1 MSDETPGGDP
11 TERLASPTL
20 AQLYLTQG
28 RLKGA
33 LKILRTLLSRD
44 RFHGGALELLR
55 RASLR
60 EEASLQIRVERG
72 ELAIRYAIP
81 ELSREPGRPGAGAH
95 VMVSIH
101 RLPGKQRHLA
111 PRITSRACTA
121 DRGTVRIPV
130 PPGSASAAVCVARRD
145 GPTLQVL
152 GVAEVVSW

>member
-1 MSDETPGGDP
+1 MSDGSGGTDP

-33 LKILRTLLSRD
+33 LKIVRTLLRRD
-44 RFHGGALELLR
+44 RFHGAALELLR
-55 RASLR
+55 RAALR
-60 EEASLQIRVERG
+60 EEATLQIRVERG

-81 ELSREPGRPGAGAH
+81 ELSRETGRPGAGAH
-95 VMVSIH
+95 VVVSIH

-111 PRITSRACTA
+111 PKITSRPCSA

-145 GPTLQVL
+145 GEALHVM